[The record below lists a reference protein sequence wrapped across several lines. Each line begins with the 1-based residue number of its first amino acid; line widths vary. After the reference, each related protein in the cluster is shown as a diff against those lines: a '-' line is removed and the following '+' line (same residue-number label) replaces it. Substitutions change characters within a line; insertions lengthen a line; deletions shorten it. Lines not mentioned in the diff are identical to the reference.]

1 MKRLGRPSVALIAIF
16 AGTTT
21 WYLLIVA
28 LRYSSAD
35 LLQTLAVW
43 VSYRVLTGW
52 LVFFALC
59 TGWYLGLSELT
70 DNAPVRGTPLRRFAG
85 CFVSTRVLEAI
96 WIVITLNIALWIEQ
110 LWNGPPIVDRW
121 EHWTIFNMGFAG
133 IVVLTWYYLAL
144 GYILVSGLVS
154 FAAWRYWKNLSGP
167 KYGALNLVVFCA
179 HSTAAIILLLAS
191 HGQLTAAL
199 CAVWLA
205 VVLYN
210 ATVPPI
216 IWRYTCVAKEAR
228 A

>member
-1 MKRLGRPSVALIAIF
+1 
-16 AGTTT
+16 
-21 WYLLIVA
+21 
-28 LRYSSAD
+28 
-35 LLQTLAVW
+35 
-43 VSYRVLTGW
+43 
-52 LVFFALC
+52 
-59 TGWYLGLSELT
+59 
-70 DNAPVRGTPLRRFAG
+70 
-85 CFVSTRVLEAI
+85 
-96 WIVITLNIALWIEQ
+96 
-110 LWNGPPIVDRW
+110 
-121 EHWTIFNMGFAG
+121 
-133 IVVLTWYYLAL
+133 VVLTWYYLAF